1 MPYFKKGKGREVMS
15 RASVTYQPKDMFFN
29 NGIVNL
35 YRFLKEQDLE
45 IEMSLDNSSLEL
57 KMDEKKADKLYFEIL
72 KGFFKEYKIVY
83 QTKNDRWYFDE
94 KKQDFILDKRFD
106 VLGKS
111 SGNDILSGVYHYK
124 TPDEL
129 EIEEEDIKKKYLLF
143 CKKNLQQPDL
153 KDKIKISDIK
163 KELNLEKDLDKNLK
177 LLQVLDFLDN
187 HKEKLNVPNGNNK
200 VVLAITLDEGVE
212 NFTNYFVKDKGQF
225 LKLDSKIHTF
235 EDGQKT
241 FHDMLKLSK
250 GYKLDKWNALIY
262 WFGGRVQKIYNS
274 YTIPKTSP
282 PKKKNY
288 TIYPNS
294 SDLIALEKFKAFL
307 KISDENIQIRDK
319 KGELKTTSSNI
330 DFYKQLSKDNIHNPN
345 FYISN
350 SQEEFEVKFFM
361 YLFSIIFHIEEQYEK
376 ANRRR
381 KATKKEIYDALKLIT
396 FIIYTD
402 DGTFKTSFNEY
413 TKAYWL
419 IKFFEIL
426 KKEGLFDY
434 LATILVTFSMS
445 QGSREV
451 NLNLKRWSQKLLNFS
466 DLRKEYYWTSFNIL
480 KNNSKTFGKKLFEF
494 EKLYLKNILGEKN
507 MNIHEQSKVLGDGI
521 GHYCAELGDKDL
533 LFKLRTIKNYKQLI
547 GYFKDLKFSILK
559 NEGKAKF
566 SKEFNETLDEVLKKI
581 ENSWELIR
589 DYMAIYAIDKY
600 RAVLFAKSNQGDK

>member
-1 MPYFKKGKGREVMS
+1 MS

-57 KMDEKKADKLYFEIL
+57 KIDEKKADKLYFEIL

-94 KKQDFILDKRFD
+94 KRQDFILDKKFD
-106 VLGKS
+106 TVGGQK
-111 SGNDILSGVYHYK
+111 NDLRNGVYLYK
-124 TPDEL
+124 NISEFGL
-129 EIEEEDIKKKYLLF
+129 SREYVEGLYLNF
-143 CKKNLQQPDL
+143 CKKYNQKIEQESNGKL
-153 KDKIKISDIK
+153 K
-163 KELNLEKDLDKNLK
+163 
-177 LLQVLDFLDN
+177 
-187 HKEKLNVPNGNNK
+187 VPNKKNE
-200 VVLAITLDEGVE
+200 VIIAITLDEAVE
-212 NFTNYFVKDKGQF
+212 RFTQYFVGSDN

-250 GYKLDKWNALIY
+250 EYKLDKWNALIY
-262 WFGGRVQKIYNS
+262 WFGGRVQRFYNRE
-274 YTIPKTSP
+274 YF
-282 PKKKNY
+282 
-288 TIYPNS
+288 IYPNS

-330 DFYKQLSKDNIHNPN
+330 DFYKQLSEDNIHNPN

-381 KATKKEIYDALKLIT
+381 KATKKEMYDALKLIT

-451 NLNLKRWSQKLLNFS
+451 NLNLKRWSEKLLNFS

-559 NEGKAKF
+559 NEAKAKF